1 MNMKTMHIGEMAKQF
16 GLNPRTIRYYETM
29 GVLPKAARTESGYRI
44 YSQEAAER
52 LGFII
57 QAKALGLT
65 LDEVRQIL
73 SLHDKGV
80 APCVHTK
87 DFIRRKLGEVDEKVA
102 ALLSLKKTLSRALRA
117 GFREHSAAFCP
128 IIEGAGMK
136 QLTFRHAKSEG
147 KE

>member
-1 MNMKTMHIGEMAKQF
+1 MKTMHIGGMAKQF
-16 GLNPRTIRYYETM
+16 GLNPRTIRYYEMM

-44 YSQEAAER
+44 YSQETAER

-57 QAKALGLT
+57 RAKALGLT
-65 LDEVRQIL
+65 LEEVRQIL

-87 DFIRRKLGEVDEKVA
+87 DFIRRKLGEIDERVS
-102 ALLSLKKTLSRALRA
+102 ALLSLKKTLSRALKAR
-117 GFREHSAAFCP
+117 FRKHSAAFCP
-128 IIEGAGMK
+128 IIEGTGMK
-136 QLTFRHAKSEG
+136 RLTFHQAKIQG

>member
-1 MNMKTMHIGEMAKQF
+1 MKTMHIGEIAKQF

-29 GVLPKAARTESGYRI
+29 GVLPRAARTESGYRI
-44 YSQEAAER
+44 YSPEAAER

-57 QAKALGLT
+57 RAKALGLT
-65 LDEVRQIL
+65 LEEVRQIL

-87 DFIRRKLGEVDEKVA
+87 DFIKHKVIEIDEKIA
-102 ALLSLKKTLSRALRA
+102 ALLSLKKTLSRALKAR
-117 GFREHSAAFCP
+117 FREHSAAFCP
-128 IIEGAGMK
+128 IIEGTGMK
-136 QLTFRHAKSEG
+136 QLTFRQAKNEG

>member
-1 MNMKTMHIGEMAKQF
+1 MHIGEMAKQF
-16 GLNPRTIRYYETM
+16 GLNPRTIRYYEII

-44 YSQEAAER
+44 YSHEAAER

-57 QAKALGLT
+57 RAKALGFT
-65 LDEVRQIL
+65 LEEVRQIL
-73 SLHDKGV
+73 LLHDEGV

-87 DFIRRKLGEVDEKVA
+87 DFIRRKLGEIDEKVA
-102 ALLSLKKTLSRALRA
+102 ALLSLKKTLSQALKA

-136 QLTFRHAKSEG
+136 RLALRRATRDRE
-147 KE
+147 